1 MLMTEETK
9 IKLKE
14 NVEQRLNELTSEVE
28 GLNET
33 FKKLDRTE
41 QFCSE
46 KELSVNLRGLKN
58 LLEYRLFIG
67 ILTLDLCTATL
78 IYLRANFQYEG
89 LYSARQIIIII
100 SEGYKKIYNF
110 VSENKE
116 GDLVTKYRNN
126 SFWIKEIGQVVKLEL
141 PNYQTQYEL
150 ITQQLDKYLEVN
162 FVALKTT
169 RDLSI
174 HYDKEPIKVYN
185 MLSELD
191 IEETFKKMIPFLNIL
206 NEMFAFTAELT
217 QGYLIKSKN
226 EKKQTDKRID
236 DMANS
241 LNKFKDKNNQDI
253 IAEFQEKILSLKT
266 RFNK

>member
-9 IKLKE
+9 IKLRE
-14 NVEQRLNELTSEVE
+14 NVEQRLNELTSEVDS
-28 GLNET
+28 LNET
-33 FKKLDRTE
+33 FKKLEKTE
-41 QFCSE
+41 KFCSE
-46 KELSVNLRGLKN
+46 KELNINLGGLKN

-116 GDLVTKYRNN
+116 GDLVTKNRNN
-126 SFWIKEIGQVVKLEL
+126 SFWIKEIGQVIKFDL
-141 PNYQTQYEL
+141 PNYQPQYEL
-150 ITQQLDKYLEVN
+150 ITEKLDKYLEVN
-162 FVALKTT
+162 SKALKTT

-191 IEETFKKMIPFLNIL
+191 IEETFKKMVPFLSIL
-206 NEMFAFTAELT
+206 NEMFVFTAELN
-217 QGYLIKSKN
+217 QGYLSKSED
-226 EKKQTDKRID
+226 EKILNDKRID

-241 LNKFKDKNNQDI
+241 LNKFKDKNNPDI
-253 IAEFQEKILSLKT
+253 IAEFQEKILAFKT
-266 RFNK
+266 MFDK